1 MVVSQVQRLMDENS
15 ELKNRHKTFVRTVE
29 QTLVGGPEGKRGTT
43 IALTTNNGSGVP
55 MPMEM
60 QSRQFND
67 NTWNVPTPISVNTD
81 STGAS
86 YHHHHQYNHSVTAPA
101 TGSTQMS
108 VITPSSAEMLIDAQN
123 VDDTANNKRGG
134 GGLGG
139 AAAFPDLRYE
149 GGAEH

>member
-29 QTLVGGPEGKRGTT
+29 QTLVGGPEGKRSTT
-43 IALTTNNGSGVP
+43 IALSTNSGSGVP

-86 YHHHHQYNHSVTAPA
+86 YHHHYQYNHGSTAPA
-101 TGSTQMS
+101 TGSTHMS

-123 VDDTANNKRGG
+123 MDDDTTTVNKRGG
-134 GGLGG
+134 SG
-139 AAAFPDLRYE
+139 ATAFPDLRYE